1 MKSMRSLYKKLFHYV
16 PDKRIWAY
24 FSMALSAAAVCSYMG
39 AYWFLWQSIVSILVI
54 PVYEKAM
61 YDAIIVVILMI
72 LRGILNI
79 ASATCS
85 HYLGFRLETNLRKNG
100 LHKLLD
106 ASSSF
111 FDHNSSGEIRKIIDD
126 NAAETH
132 KTVAHLIPDN
142 VTAVM
147 TPVLMFVLMF
157 AIDYRLGIL
166 LILTTVIGVLQYR
179 KMSGGTEFLS
189 GYSAALQK
197 MSAATVEYVRG
208 MQIIKIFGVTVQYY
222 KTLINSIKEYKQYVY
237 QYSLSCKNPYVGF
250 QVLFN
255 VFYAFAVP
263 AAVVFISYGEPAM
276 LILAKIVFFAVF
288 SGAVFTSFTSIMF
301 TGQDNFGAQNTLNRL
316 DELTTSMDQAKLPHG
331 NEETFQDFNI
341 EFRHVDFKYD
351 DNFVLKDFS
360 LTLHQNKTYALIGS
374 SGGGKSTI
382 AKLISGFYPVDG
394 GEILIGGK
402 NIQSYSEK
410 ALIQNIAFVFQRSQ
424 LLKTSIY
431 ENVRIGNPQ
440 ATRQQ
445 IMDALDAANCTS
457 ILDKFPQREMTVI
470 GAKGVYLSGGEVQR
484 IAIARAILKNANI
497 VIMDEASAAADPEN
511 EYELQQAFQ
520 KLMRG
525 KTVIMIAHRLSSIQ
539 NVDQILFVQN
549 GKVVEQGTHNELMA
563 CNGRYTEISQD
574 AAFGHAMDDSTN
586 QTRYLGMNLNKAPFN
601 DPLVREAVSYAVNQQ
616 ELETSVFDGLETA
629 AETLFPNEKPNCGVE
644 VKTYPTDMEKAKQ
657 LMKEAGYEDTNDDGI
672 LEKDGTSLAIH
683 FNYSQSLASV
693 DNAVLSIAASLK
705 ELGFDVTIDAVDM
718 NTWYGALMAGEY
730 DLTFYNTAGG
740 SFDPATDM
748 SNMAPGAMGD
758 PILCQ
763 FSAFFENP
771 EIFAEL
777 DSTSDSQRVQE
788 IYGMILNGIADQNLL
803 VPVTGTHDLALWNT
817 DKITGYDFYTDA
829 SYVDIASV
837 HVK

>member
-1 MKSMRSLYKKLFHYV
+1 MKSIRCLYKKLLQYV

-24 FSMALSAAAVCSYMG
+24 SSMALSAAAVCSYMG
-39 AYWFLWQSIVSILVI
+39 AYWFLWQCIVSILVI
-54 PVYEKAM
+54 PAYEKAM
-61 YDAIIVVILMI
+61 YDAIIVVALMI

-111 FDHNSSGEIRKIIDD
+111 FDHNSSGEIRKVIDD

-142 VTAVM
+142 ITAVM

-222 KTLINSIKEYKQYVY
+222 KTLIDSIKEYKQYVY

-263 AAVVFISYGEPAM
+263 AAVVLISYGEPAM
-276 LILAKIVFFAVF
+276 LVLAKIVFFAVF

-301 TGQDNFGAQNTLNRL
+301 TGQDNFGAQNTLNQL
-316 DELTTSMDQAKLPHG
+316 DELTASMDQAKLPHG
-331 NEETFQDFNI
+331 SEENFQNFDI

-351 DNFVLKDFS
+351 DTFVLKNFN
-360 LTLHQNKTYALIGS
+360 LTLHQNKTYAL
-374 SGGGKSTI
+374 
-382 AKLISGFYPVDG
+382 
-394 GEILIGGK
+394 
-402 NIQSYSEK
+402 
-410 ALIQNIAFVFQRSQ
+410 
-424 LLKTSIY
+424 
-431 ENVRIGNPQ
+431 
-440 ATRQQ
+440 
-445 IMDALDAANCTS
+445 
-457 ILDKFPQREMTVI
+457 
-470 GAKGVYLSGGEVQR
+470 
-484 IAIARAILKNANI
+484 
-497 VIMDEASAAADPEN
+497 
-511 EYELQQAFQ
+511 
-520 KLMRG
+520 
-525 KTVIMIAHRLSSIQ
+525 
-539 NVDQILFVQN
+539 
-549 GKVVEQGTHNELMA
+549 
-563 CNGRYTEISQD
+563 
-574 AAFGHAMDDSTN
+574 
-586 QTRYLGMNLNKAPFN
+586 
-601 DPLVREAVSYAVNQQ
+601 
-616 ELETSVFDGLETA
+616 
-629 AETLFPNEKPNCGVE
+629 
-644 VKTYPTDMEKAKQ
+644 KTYPTDMEKAKQ

-683 FNYSQSLASV
+683 FNYSQSLASI

-718 NTWYGALMAGEY
+718 NTWYGDLMAGEY

>member
-16 PDKRIWAY
+16 PDKRILAY

-255 VFYAFAVP
+255 VFYALLYQPQLYSSAMENLLCYQKDTQVIRHASFTAEQGQVTALVGP
-263 AAVVFISYGEPAM
+263 SGCGKTTMLKLISRLYDADSGTVQIGGTDIREIHTDS
-276 LILAKIVFFAVF
+276 LFKYVSIVFQEVILFN
-288 SGAVFTSFTSIMF
+288 TSIMENIRL
-301 TGQDNFGAQNTLNRL
+301 GRL
-316 DELTTSMDQAKLPHG
+316 DASDEEVIRAAKLAG
-331 NEETFQDFNI
+331 CNE
-341 EFRHVDFKYD
+341 
-351 DNFVLKDFS
+351 FVSRLPD
-360 LTLHQNKTYALIGS
+360 TYQTIIG
-374 SGGGKSTI
+374 
-382 AKLISGFYPVDG
+382 
-394 GEILIGGK
+394 
-402 NIQSYSEK
+402 
-410 ALIQNIAFVFQRSQ
+410 
-424 LLKTSIY
+424 
-431 ENVRIGNPQ
+431 EN
-440 ATRQQ
+440 
-445 IMDALDAANCTS
+445 
-457 ILDKFPQREMTVI
+457 
-470 GAKGVYLSGGEVQR
+470 GAKLSGGERQR
-484 IAIARAILKNANI
+484 LSIARAILKDAPI
-497 VIMDEASAAADPEN
+497 IILDEIAASLDVETEVQIQTGLN
-511 EYELQQAFQ
+511 HLIQ
-520 KLMRG
+520 G
-525 KTVIMIAHRLSSIQ
+525 KTVIVISHRLKSIE
-539 NVDQILFVQN
+539 NADKIVVMKAGTVEAC
-549 GKVVEQGTHNELMA
+549 GK
-563 CNGRYTEISQD
+563 
-574 AAFGHAMDDSTN
+574 HAHLLKQSPTYRKMIEKS
-586 QTRYLGMNLNKAPFN
+586 NL
-601 DPLVREAVSYAVNQQ
+601 
-616 ELETSVFDGLETA
+616 
-629 AETLFPNEKPNCGVE
+629 AEK
-644 VKTYPTDMEKAKQ
+644 
-657 LMKEAGYEDTNDDGI
+657 
-672 LEKDGTSLAIH
+672 
-683 FNYSQSLASV
+683 FNY
-693 DNAVLSIAASLK
+693 
-705 ELGFDVTIDAVDM
+705 
-718 NTWYGALMAGEY
+718 
-730 DLTFYNTAGG
+730 
-740 SFDPATDM
+740 
-748 SNMAPGAMGD
+748 
-758 PILCQ
+758 
-763 FSAFFENP
+763 
-771 EIFAEL
+771 
-777 DSTSDSQRVQE
+777 
-788 IYGMILNGIADQNLL
+788 
-803 VPVTGTHDLALWNT
+803 
-817 DKITGYDFYTDA
+817 
-829 SYVDIASV
+829 
-837 HVK
+837 

>member
-1 MKSMRSLYKKLFHYV
+1 
-16 PDKRIWAY
+16 
-24 FSMALSAAAVCSYMG
+24 MALSAAAVCSYMG

-54 PVYEKAM
+54 PAYEKAM
-61 YDAIIVVILMI
+61 YDAIIVVALMI

-111 FDHNSSGEIRKIIDD
+111 FDHNSSGEIRKVIDD

-142 VTAVM
+142 ITAVM

-222 KTLINSIKEYKQYVY
+222 KTLIDSIKEYKQYVY

-263 AAVVFISYGEPAM
+263 AAVVLISYGEPAM

-301 TGQDNFGAQNTLNRL
+301 TGQDNFGAQNTLNQL
-316 DELTTSMDQAKLPHG
+316 DELTASMDQAKLPHG
-331 NEETFQDFNI
+331 SEENFQNFDI

-351 DNFVLKDFS
+351 DTFVLKNFN

-410 ALIQNIAFVFQRSQ
+410 ALIQNIAFVFQHSQ

-549 GKVVEQGTHNELMA
+549 GKVVEQGTHNELMSY
-563 CNGRYTEISQD
+563 NGRYKDFQD
-574 AAFGHAMDDSTN
+574 VYCKAN
-586 QTRYLGMNLNKAPFN
+586 QWR
-601 DPLVREAVSYAVNQQ
+601 
-616 ELETSVFDGLETA
+616 
-629 AETLFPNEKPNCGVE
+629 
-644 VKTYPTDMEKAKQ
+644 
-657 LMKEAGYEDTNDDGI
+657 
-672 LEKDGTSLAIH
+672 LA
-683 FNYSQSLASV
+683 
-693 DNAVLSIAASLK
+693 
-705 ELGFDVTIDAVDM
+705 
-718 NTWYGALMAGEY
+718 
-730 DLTFYNTAGG
+730 
-740 SFDPATDM
+740 
-748 SNMAPGAMGD
+748 
-758 PILCQ
+758 
-763 FSAFFENP
+763 
-771 EIFAEL
+771 
-777 DSTSDSQRVQE
+777 
-788 IYGMILNGIADQNLL
+788 
-803 VPVTGTHDLALWNT
+803 
-817 DKITGYDFYTDA
+817 
-829 SYVDIASV
+829 
-837 HVK
+837 

>member
-1 MKSMRSLYKKLFHYV
+1 MKLMRSLYKKLFHYV

-276 LILAKIVFFAVF
+276 LILAKVVFFAVF

-301 TGQDNFGAQNTLNRL
+301 TGQDNFGAQNTLNQL

-374 SGGGKSTI
+374 SGGGKSTLANII
-382 AKLISGFYPVDG
+382 ARFFDPQTGNV
-394 GEILIGGK
+394 LIGGVNVK
-402 NIQSYSEK
+402 NIKKEELMDTVS
-410 ALIQNIAFVFQRSQ
+410 FVFQNNRLIKASV
-424 LLKTSIY
+424 L
-431 ENVRIGNPQ
+431 ENVRMAKPS
-440 ATRQQ
+440 ATREEIAHALETAQCLD
-445 IMDALDAANCTS
+445 IIEKLPNGMDT
-457 ILDKFPQREMTVI
+457 MI
-470 GAKGVYLSGGEVQR
+470 GTKGVYLSGGEQQR
-484 IAIARAILKNANI
+484 IAIARAILKNAPI
-497 VIMDEASAAADPEN
+497 LILDEATAFADPDN
-511 EYELQQAFQ
+511 EVRVQQALSALS
-520 KLMRG
+520 KG
-525 KTVIMIAHRLSSIQ
+525 KTVIMIAHRLSSIKDADCIY
-539 NVDQILFVQN
+539 VLQN
-549 GKVVEQGTHNELMA
+549 GEIVESGTHSRLIEK
-563 CNGRYTEISQD
+563 NGIFARMWKNYSE
-574 AAFGHAMDDSTN
+574 
-586 QTRYLGMNLNKAPFN
+586 
-601 DPLVREAVSYAVNQQ
+601 
-616 ELETSVFDGLETA
+616 A
-629 AETLFPNEKPNCGVE
+629 AEWK
-644 VKTYPTDMEKAKQ
+644 
-657 LMKEAGYEDTNDDGI
+657 
-672 LEKDGTSLAIH
+672 
-683 FNYSQSLASV
+683 
-693 DNAVLSIAASLK
+693 IA
-705 ELGFDVTIDAVDM
+705 
-718 NTWYGALMAGEY
+718 
-730 DLTFYNTAGG
+730 
-740 SFDPATDM
+740 
-748 SNMAPGAMGD
+748 
-758 PILCQ
+758 
-763 FSAFFENP
+763 
-771 EIFAEL
+771 
-777 DSTSDSQRVQE
+777 RR
-788 IYGMILNGIADQNLL
+788 
-803 VPVTGTHDLALWNT
+803 
-817 DKITGYDFYTDA
+817 
-829 SYVDIASV
+829 
-837 HVK
+837 

>member
-301 TGQDNFGAQNTLNRL
+301 TGQDNFGAQNTLNQL

-445 IMDALDAANCTS
+445 INLPDVQRCR
-457 ILDKFPQREMTVI
+457 QREHEAREQDGGSRPLELATLSVVKI
-470 GAKGVYLSGGEVQR
+470 SCAEFGEEKHRKDQVNGGKHHVVDDGLDLRGCRGPGAFHRSGHIAGAGSKGRGSHH
-484 IAIARAILKNANI
+484 
-497 VIMDEASAAADPEN
+497 AD
-511 EYELQQAFQ
+511 QQQGQGQHHTKALAFHF
-520 KLMRG
+520 
-525 KTVIMIAHRLSSIQ
+525 AHRYLQ
-539 NVDQILFVQN
+539 FLLLF
-549 GKVVEQGTHNELMA
+549 
-563 CNGRYTEISQD
+563 
-574 AAFGHAMDDSTN
+574 
-586 QTRYLGMNLNKAPFN
+586 
-601 DPLVREAVSYAVNQQ
+601 
-616 ELETSVFDGLETA
+616 
-629 AETLFPNEKPNCGVE
+629 
-644 VKTYPTDMEKAKQ
+644 
-657 LMKEAGYEDTNDDGI
+657 
-672 LEKDGTSLAIH
+672 
-683 FNYSQSLASV
+683 
-693 DNAVLSIAASLK
+693 
-705 ELGFDVTIDAVDM
+705 
-718 NTWYGALMAGEY
+718 
-730 DLTFYNTAGG
+730 
-740 SFDPATDM
+740 
-748 SNMAPGAMGD
+748 
-758 PILCQ
+758 
-763 FSAFFENP
+763 
-771 EIFAEL
+771 
-777 DSTSDSQRVQE
+777 
-788 IYGMILNGIADQNLL
+788 
-803 VPVTGTHDLALWNT
+803 
-817 DKITGYDFYTDA
+817 
-829 SYVDIASV
+829 
-837 HVK
+837 

>member
-1 MKSMRSLYKKLFHYV
+1 
-16 PDKRIWAY
+16 
-24 FSMALSAAAVCSYMG
+24 MALSAAAVCSYMG

-54 PVYEKAM
+54 PAYEKAM
-61 YDAIIVVILMI
+61 YDAIIVVALMI

-111 FDHNSSGEIRKIIDD
+111 FDHNSSGEIRKVIDD

-142 VTAVM
+142 ITAVM

-222 KTLINSIKEYKQYVY
+222 KTLIDSIKEYKQYVY

-263 AAVVFISYGEPAM
+263 AAVVLISYGEPAM

-301 TGQDNFGAQNTLNRL
+301 TGQDNFGAQNTLNQL
-316 DELTTSMDQAKLPHG
+316 DELTASMDQAKLPHG
-331 NEETFQDFNI
+331 SEENFQNFDI

-351 DNFVLKDFS
+351 DTFVLKNFN

-410 ALIQNIAFVFQRSQ
+410 ALIQNIAFVFQHSQ

-431 ENVRIGNPQ
+431 ENVRIGNSQ

-563 CNGRYTEISQD
+563 YNGRYKDFQD
-574 AAFGHAMDDSTN
+574 VYCKAN
-586 QTRYLGMNLNKAPFN
+586 QWR
-601 DPLVREAVSYAVNQQ
+601 
-616 ELETSVFDGLETA
+616 
-629 AETLFPNEKPNCGVE
+629 
-644 VKTYPTDMEKAKQ
+644 
-657 LMKEAGYEDTNDDGI
+657 
-672 LEKDGTSLAIH
+672 LA
-683 FNYSQSLASV
+683 
-693 DNAVLSIAASLK
+693 
-705 ELGFDVTIDAVDM
+705 
-718 NTWYGALMAGEY
+718 
-730 DLTFYNTAGG
+730 
-740 SFDPATDM
+740 
-748 SNMAPGAMGD
+748 
-758 PILCQ
+758 
-763 FSAFFENP
+763 
-771 EIFAEL
+771 
-777 DSTSDSQRVQE
+777 
-788 IYGMILNGIADQNLL
+788 
-803 VPVTGTHDLALWNT
+803 
-817 DKITGYDFYTDA
+817 
-829 SYVDIASV
+829 
-837 HVK
+837 

>member
-1 MKSMRSLYKKLFHYV
+1 
-16 PDKRIWAY
+16 
-24 FSMALSAAAVCSYMG
+24 MALSAAAVCSYMG

-54 PVYEKAM
+54 PAYEKAM
-61 YDAIIVVILMI
+61 YDAIIVVALMI

-111 FDHNSSGEIRKIIDD
+111 FDHNSSGEIRKVIDD

-142 VTAVM
+142 ITAVM

-222 KTLINSIKEYKQYVY
+222 KTLIDSIKEYKQYVY

-263 AAVVFISYGEPAM
+263 AAVILISYGEPAM

-301 TGQDNFGAQNTLNRL
+301 TGQDNFGAQNTLNQL
-316 DELTTSMDQAKLPHG
+316 DELTASMDQAKLPHG
-331 NEETFQDFNI
+331 SEENFQNFDI

-351 DNFVLKDFS
+351 DTFVLKNFN

-410 ALIQNIAFVFQRSQ
+410 ALIQNIAFVFQHSQ

-445 IMDALDAANCTS
+445 IMDALNAANCTS

-563 CNGRYTEISQD
+563 CNGRYKDFQD
-574 AAFGHAMDDSTN
+574 VYCKAN
-586 QTRYLGMNLNKAPFN
+586 QWR
-601 DPLVREAVSYAVNQQ
+601 
-616 ELETSVFDGLETA
+616 
-629 AETLFPNEKPNCGVE
+629 
-644 VKTYPTDMEKAKQ
+644 
-657 LMKEAGYEDTNDDGI
+657 
-672 LEKDGTSLAIH
+672 LA
-683 FNYSQSLASV
+683 
-693 DNAVLSIAASLK
+693 
-705 ELGFDVTIDAVDM
+705 
-718 NTWYGALMAGEY
+718 
-730 DLTFYNTAGG
+730 
-740 SFDPATDM
+740 
-748 SNMAPGAMGD
+748 
-758 PILCQ
+758 
-763 FSAFFENP
+763 
-771 EIFAEL
+771 
-777 DSTSDSQRVQE
+777 
-788 IYGMILNGIADQNLL
+788 
-803 VPVTGTHDLALWNT
+803 
-817 DKITGYDFYTDA
+817 
-829 SYVDIASV
+829 
-837 HVK
+837 

>member
-1 MKSMRSLYKKLFHYV
+1 
-16 PDKRIWAY
+16 
-24 FSMALSAAAVCSYMG
+24 MALSAAAVCSYMG

-54 PVYEKAM
+54 PAYEKAM
-61 YDAIIVVILMI
+61 YDAIIVVALMI

-111 FDHNSSGEIRKIIDD
+111 FDHNSSGEIRKVIDD

-142 VTAVM
+142 ITAVM

-222 KTLINSIKEYKQYVY
+222 KTLIDSIKEYKQYVY

-263 AAVVFISYGEPAM
+263 AAVILISYGEPAM

-301 TGQDNFGAQNTLNRL
+301 TGQDNFGAQNTLNQL
-316 DELTTSMDQAKLPHG
+316 DELTASMDQAKIPHG
-331 NEETFQDFNI
+331 SEENFPNFDI

-351 DNFVLKDFS
+351 DTFVLKNFN

-410 ALIQNIAFVFQRSQ
+410 ALIQNIAFVFQHSQ

-445 IMDALDAANCTS
+445 IMDALNAANCTS

-563 CNGRYTEISQD
+563 YNGRYKDFQD
-574 AAFGHAMDDSTN
+574 VYYKAN
-586 QTRYLGMNLNKAPFN
+586 QWR
-601 DPLVREAVSYAVNQQ
+601 
-616 ELETSVFDGLETA
+616 
-629 AETLFPNEKPNCGVE
+629 
-644 VKTYPTDMEKAKQ
+644 
-657 LMKEAGYEDTNDDGI
+657 
-672 LEKDGTSLAIH
+672 LA
-683 FNYSQSLASV
+683 
-693 DNAVLSIAASLK
+693 
-705 ELGFDVTIDAVDM
+705 
-718 NTWYGALMAGEY
+718 
-730 DLTFYNTAGG
+730 
-740 SFDPATDM
+740 
-748 SNMAPGAMGD
+748 
-758 PILCQ
+758 
-763 FSAFFENP
+763 
-771 EIFAEL
+771 
-777 DSTSDSQRVQE
+777 
-788 IYGMILNGIADQNLL
+788 
-803 VPVTGTHDLALWNT
+803 
-817 DKITGYDFYTDA
+817 
-829 SYVDIASV
+829 
-837 HVK
+837 

>member
-301 TGQDNFGAQNTLNRL
+301 TGQDNFGAQNALNQL
-316 DELTTSMDQAKLPHG
+316 DELTTSMDQAKL
-331 NEETFQDFNI
+331 
-341 EFRHVDFKYD
+341 
-351 DNFVLKDFS
+351 
-360 LTLHQNKTYALIGS
+360 
-374 SGGGKSTI
+374 
-382 AKLISGFYPVDG
+382 
-394 GEILIGGK
+394 
-402 NIQSYSEK
+402 
-410 ALIQNIAFVFQRSQ
+410 
-424 LLKTSIY
+424 
-431 ENVRIGNPQ
+431 
-440 ATRQQ
+440 
-445 IMDALDAANCTS
+445 
-457 ILDKFPQREMTVI
+457 PQREMTVI

-563 CNGRYTEISQD
+563 CNGRYKDFQD
-574 AAFGHAMDDSTN
+574 VYCKAN
-586 QTRYLGMNLNKAPFN
+586 QWR
-601 DPLVREAVSYAVNQQ
+601 
-616 ELETSVFDGLETA
+616 
-629 AETLFPNEKPNCGVE
+629 
-644 VKTYPTDMEKAKQ
+644 
-657 LMKEAGYEDTNDDGI
+657 
-672 LEKDGTSLAIH
+672 LA
-683 FNYSQSLASV
+683 
-693 DNAVLSIAASLK
+693 
-705 ELGFDVTIDAVDM
+705 
-718 NTWYGALMAGEY
+718 
-730 DLTFYNTAGG
+730 
-740 SFDPATDM
+740 
-748 SNMAPGAMGD
+748 
-758 PILCQ
+758 
-763 FSAFFENP
+763 
-771 EIFAEL
+771 
-777 DSTSDSQRVQE
+777 
-788 IYGMILNGIADQNLL
+788 
-803 VPVTGTHDLALWNT
+803 
-817 DKITGYDFYTDA
+817 
-829 SYVDIASV
+829 
-837 HVK
+837 

>member
-1 MKSMRSLYKKLFHYV
+1 
-16 PDKRIWAY
+16 
-24 FSMALSAAAVCSYMG
+24 MALSAAAVCSYMG

-79 ASATCS
+79 ASAMCS

-301 TGQDNFGAQNTLNRL
+301 TGQDNFGAQNTLNQL

-563 CNGRYTEISQD
+563 CNGRYKDFQD
-574 AAFGHAMDDSTN
+574 VYCKAN
-586 QTRYLGMNLNKAPFN
+586 QWR
-601 DPLVREAVSYAVNQQ
+601 
-616 ELETSVFDGLETA
+616 
-629 AETLFPNEKPNCGVE
+629 
-644 VKTYPTDMEKAKQ
+644 
-657 LMKEAGYEDTNDDGI
+657 
-672 LEKDGTSLAIH
+672 LA
-683 FNYSQSLASV
+683 
-693 DNAVLSIAASLK
+693 
-705 ELGFDVTIDAVDM
+705 
-718 NTWYGALMAGEY
+718 
-730 DLTFYNTAGG
+730 
-740 SFDPATDM
+740 
-748 SNMAPGAMGD
+748 
-758 PILCQ
+758 
-763 FSAFFENP
+763 
-771 EIFAEL
+771 
-777 DSTSDSQRVQE
+777 
-788 IYGMILNGIADQNLL
+788 
-803 VPVTGTHDLALWNT
+803 
-817 DKITGYDFYTDA
+817 
-829 SYVDIASV
+829 
-837 HVK
+837 

>member
-1 MKSMRSLYKKLFHYV
+1 
-16 PDKRIWAY
+16 
-24 FSMALSAAAVCSYMG
+24 MALSAAAVCSYMG

-79 ASATCS
+79 ASAMCS

-301 TGQDNFGAQNTLNRL
+301 TGQDNFGAQNTLNQL

-360 LTLHQNKTYALIGS
+360 LILHQNKTYALIGP

-563 CNGRYTEISQD
+563 CNGRYKDFQD
-574 AAFGHAMDDSTN
+574 VYCKAN
-586 QTRYLGMNLNKAPFN
+586 QWR
-601 DPLVREAVSYAVNQQ
+601 
-616 ELETSVFDGLETA
+616 
-629 AETLFPNEKPNCGVE
+629 
-644 VKTYPTDMEKAKQ
+644 
-657 LMKEAGYEDTNDDGI
+657 
-672 LEKDGTSLAIH
+672 LA
-683 FNYSQSLASV
+683 
-693 DNAVLSIAASLK
+693 
-705 ELGFDVTIDAVDM
+705 
-718 NTWYGALMAGEY
+718 
-730 DLTFYNTAGG
+730 
-740 SFDPATDM
+740 
-748 SNMAPGAMGD
+748 
-758 PILCQ
+758 
-763 FSAFFENP
+763 
-771 EIFAEL
+771 
-777 DSTSDSQRVQE
+777 
-788 IYGMILNGIADQNLL
+788 
-803 VPVTGTHDLALWNT
+803 
-817 DKITGYDFYTDA
+817 
-829 SYVDIASV
+829 
-837 HVK
+837 

>member
-1 MKSMRSLYKKLFHYV
+1 M
-16 PDKRIWAY
+16 
-24 FSMALSAAAVCSYMG
+24 
-39 AYWFLWQSIVSILVI
+39 
-54 PVYEKAM
+54 
-61 YDAIIVVILMI
+61 
-72 LRGILNI
+72 
-79 ASATCS
+79 
-85 HYLGFRLETNLRKNG
+85 
-100 LHKLLD
+100 D

-166 LILTTVIGVLQYR
+166 LLLTTVIGVLQYR

-301 TGQDNFGAQNTLNRL
+301 TGQDNFGAQNTLNQL

-563 CNGRYTEISQD
+563 CNGRYKDFQD
-574 AAFGHAMDDSTN
+574 VYCKAN
-586 QTRYLGMNLNKAPFN
+586 QWR
-601 DPLVREAVSYAVNQQ
+601 
-616 ELETSVFDGLETA
+616 
-629 AETLFPNEKPNCGVE
+629 
-644 VKTYPTDMEKAKQ
+644 
-657 LMKEAGYEDTNDDGI
+657 
-672 LEKDGTSLAIH
+672 LA
-683 FNYSQSLASV
+683 
-693 DNAVLSIAASLK
+693 
-705 ELGFDVTIDAVDM
+705 
-718 NTWYGALMAGEY
+718 
-730 DLTFYNTAGG
+730 
-740 SFDPATDM
+740 
-748 SNMAPGAMGD
+748 
-758 PILCQ
+758 
-763 FSAFFENP
+763 
-771 EIFAEL
+771 
-777 DSTSDSQRVQE
+777 
-788 IYGMILNGIADQNLL
+788 
-803 VPVTGTHDLALWNT
+803 
-817 DKITGYDFYTDA
+817 
-829 SYVDIASV
+829 
-837 HVK
+837 

>member
-16 PDKRIWAY
+16 PDKRILAY

-276 LILAKIVFFAVF
+276 LTLAKIVFFAVF

-301 TGQDNFGAQNTLNRL
+301 TGQDNFGAQNTLNQL

-410 ALIQNIAFVFQRSQ
+410 ALIQNIAFDKLRDISESFQNAIELNQEIKSYGLKEKVEAQMDQQ
-424 LLKTSIY
+424 LDESENLQWKAQIIQTIPVTIGQTLSILPIGITATVGLSMLASGQVSILILLGY
-431 ENVRIGNPQ
+431 IIMAAKLSGAMGGVLLYLTEIFYLDARIARIGEIKNHELQ
-440 ATRQQ
+440 
-445 IMDALDAANCTS
+445 
-457 ILDKFPQREMTVI
+457 
-470 GAKGVYLSGGEVQR
+470 GGE
-484 IAIARAILKNANI
+484 K
-497 VIMDEASAAADPEN
+497 
-511 EYELQQAFQ
+511 
-520 KLMRG
+520 
-525 KTVIMIAHRLSSIQ
+525 
-539 NVDQILFVQN
+539 
-549 GKVVEQGTHNELMA
+549 
-563 CNGRYTEISQD
+563 
-574 AAFGHAMDDSTN
+574 
-586 QTRYLGMNLNKAPFN
+586 
-601 DPLVREAVSYAVNQQ
+601 
-616 ELETSVFDGLETA
+616 
-629 AETLFPNEKPNCGVE
+629 
-644 VKTYPTDMEKAKQ
+644 
-657 LMKEAGYEDTNDDGI
+657 
-672 LEKDGTSLAIH
+672 
-683 FNYSQSLASV
+683 
-693 DNAVLSIAASLK
+693 AVLSDFNVEIKDVCFSYQKDTQVIRHASFTAEQGQVTALVGPSGCGKTTMLK
-705 ELGFDVTIDAVDM
+705 LISR
-718 NTWYGALMAGEY
+718 L
-730 DLTFYNTAGG
+730 
-740 SFDPATDM
+740 
-748 SNMAPGAMGD
+748 
-758 PILCQ
+758 
-763 FSAFFENP
+763 
-771 EIFAEL
+771 
-777 DSTSDSQRVQE
+777 
-788 IYGMILNGIADQNLL
+788 
-803 VPVTGTHDLALWNT
+803 
-817 DKITGYDFYTDA
+817 
-829 SYVDIASV
+829 
-837 HVK
+837 

>member
-1 MKSMRSLYKKLFHYV
+1 MKPMRSLYKKLFHYV
-16 PDKRIWAY
+16 QDKRIWAY

-106 ASSSF
+106 AASSF

-301 TGQDNFGAQNTLNRL
+301 TGQDNFGAQNTLNQL

-360 LTLHQNKTYALIGS
+360 LTLHQNTYTFIRNPYYWGEAPEVDEFKVKVIPDNAAKILALRNGEIDAILGS
-374 SGGGKSTI
+374 S
-382 AKLISGFYPVDG
+382 
-394 GEILIGGK
+394 
-402 NIQSYSEK
+402 
-410 ALIQNIAFVFQRSQ
+410 
-424 LLKTSIY
+424 
-431 ENVRIGNPQ
+431 
-440 ATRQQ
+440 
-445 IMDALDAANCTS
+445 
-457 ILDKFPQREMTVI
+457 
-470 GAKGVYLSGGEVQR
+470 
-484 IAIARAILKNANI
+484 
-497 VIMDEASAAADPEN
+497 
-511 EYELQQAFQ
+511 
-520 KLMRG
+520 
-525 KTVIMIAHRLSSIQ
+525 RLSAE
-539 NVDQILFVQN
+539 
-549 GKVVEQGTHNELMA
+549 G
-563 CNGRYTEISQD
+563 YTEISQD

-629 AETLFPNEKPNCGVE
+629 AETLFTNEKPNCGVE